1 MTVCHRYPIRSAGFD
16 IAASVESLQQSLVPN
31 GDDYHGR
38 SVWLADCQ
46 EVAA

>member
-16 IAASVESLQQSLVPN
+16 IAASVESLVPN

-46 EVAA
+46 EAAA